1 MRAQILPMRARKDQS
16 CLLRSACYR
25 HCLSAKC
32 WSQCVCVALCVLR
45 YKGSDSALLAHGRA
59 QTLCVPEY
67 CVGSPQNSSL
77 LEIARNLFLFIG
89 GPIDRKRH
97 RRVEHSQF
105 ASNPSFGISDT
116 VFNLLGVQ

>member
-16 CLLRSACYR
+16 CFLRSACYR

-67 CVGSPQNSSL
+67 CVGSPQTALCLKSP
-77 LEIARNLFLFIG
+77 ETFCC
-89 GPIDRKRH
+89 
-97 RRVEHSQF
+97 
-105 ASNPSFGISDT
+105 
-116 VFNLLGVQ
+116 LLGVQ